1 MAGKAGVVGMGR
13 VGPVVVDAEPS
24 NPGGGVDGIG
34 ASGWMGAG
42 GPVVAMGMTDGEFIN
57 EALAMCGVYRRRDF
71 LLRSVTRPAP
81 STRTTYWSNCRT
93 STTIPV
99 RSHLVGCGP
108 TRFCSLT

>member
-1 MAGKAGVVGMGR
+1 MAGVVGMGT

-24 NPGGGVDGIG
+24 NPVGGVDGMG
-34 ASGWMGAG
+34 ASGWIGAG
-42 GPVVAMGMTDGEFIN
+42 DPVIEMGITDDEFIN